1 MESQHVVKSY
11 DEELRRLRNTITEMG
26 GLAESQ
32 LATAIDAVV
41 KRDSEL
47 AASVVEGDARVDQL
61 QRDSDNLAI
70 RLLALRQ
77 PMARDLREILAALK
91 IASDLER
98 VADYAANVAKRAIA
112 LNQTPPV
119 RPVYALPRMA
129 QLAQLLIKDVIDAYV
144 ARDADR
150 AYAVWMRDAEL
161 DEMYSS
167 LFRELLTYMMEDPR
181 NISACTHLLFMA
193 KNIERIGDHATNIAE
208 DLYYLVHGT
217 PLTEACRRSH
227 PPATQGVECSRER
240 RHCADGPLGRLRD
253 RSPPVNSRAAPTA
266 AG

>member
-1 MESQHVVKSY
+1 MASEHIVKSY
-11 DEELRRLRNTITEMG
+11 DEELRRLSNTITEMG

-32 LATAIDAVV
+32 LARAIDAVV

-47 AASVVEGDARVDQL
+47 AGNVVEGDAKVDQL
-61 QRDSDNLAI
+61 QQDLDDLAV

-77 PMARDLREILAALK
+77 PMARDLREVFAALK
-91 IASDLER
+91 IGSDLER
-98 VADYAANVAKRAIA
+98 ICDYAANVAKRSIA
-112 LNQTPPV
+112 LNQSPPV

-129 QLAQLLIKDVIDAYV
+129 HLAELLVKDVIDAYV
-144 ARDADR
+144 ARDADK

-208 DLYYLVHGT
+208 VRPKGDQSSLEIVT
-217 PLTEACRRSH
+217 PRR
-227 PPATQGVECSRER
+227 
-240 RHCADGPLGRLRD
+240 GPE
-253 RSPPVNSRAAPTA
+253 
-266 AG
+266 

>member
-1 MESQHVVKSY
+1 MASEHIVKSY
-11 DEELRRLRNTITEMG
+11 DEELRKLSNTITEMG

-32 LATAIDAVV
+32 LAAAVDAVV
-41 KRDSEL
+41 KRDSDL
-47 AASVVEGDARVDQL
+47 AGRVVEGDAKVDQL
-61 QRDSDNLAI
+61 QRELDNLAV

-77 PMARDLREILAALK
+77 PMARDLREIFAALK
-91 IASDLER
+91 IGSDLER
-98 VADYAANVAKRAIA
+98 ICDYAANVAKRSIA

-129 QLAQLLIKDVIDAYV
+129 HLAQLAIKDVLDAYV
-144 ARDADR
+144 ERDADK
-150 AYAVWMRDAEL
+150 AYSVWIRDAEL
-161 DEMYSS
+161 DEMYSG

-217 PLTEACRRSH
+217 PLEEVRPKGDISSLEVVTPNRS
-227 PPATQGVECSRER
+227 S
-240 RHCADGPLGRLRD
+240 
-253 RSPPVNSRAAPTA
+253 
-266 AG
+266 